1 MKLSPL
7 FSAEAAV
14 GRRRFAGFA
23 VSAAL
28 VAVALAACADLRS
41 APPDPSDRPF
51 WEREEQRDD

>member
-1 MKLSPL
+1 MKHSPL
-7 FSAEAAV
+7 FSAETAV

-41 APPDPSDRPF
+41 APRDPNHKPF
-51 WEREEQRDD
+51 WEREEQRD